1 MTRKVNSDLIT
12 LTHRSSDP
20 VVEIEPV
27 VSMAG
32 CMVGRYP
39 LEDGC
44 SKSIHVFSGGVLMP
58 AITPKVLSSAEFA
71 QVVGTGVNRI
81 RAYVRTGKIRAVR
94 YGRRIVIPLSEVDKF
109 LSNEATA
116 RVQA

>member
-1 MTRKVNSDLIT
+1 MVQKAEGDL
-12 LTHRSSDP
+12 LTVTKRSSDS
-20 VVEIEPV
+20 VGRHRTGRLD
-27 VSMAG
+27 G
-32 CMVGRYP
+32 CMVGRYR

-44 SKSIHVFSGGVLMP
+44 SKSIHVFSGGAFMP

-71 QVVGTGVNRI
+71 QAVGTGVNRI
-81 RAYVRTGKIRAVR
+81 RAYVKTGKIRAVR

-116 RVQA
+116 LVQA